1 MSKLIRIKYYES
13 PIEANRDKQILLENG
28 IKSFIANE
36 QTIQS
41 DWLLSQAIGGL
52 QLQVFEEDVEKAKE
66 ILKNF
71 EENEEVALE
80 VEHTIENPEYDFT
93 CPKCNSNHIYQY
105 EKPDG
110 IFGVSWLLLGFPVK
124 VPSSKYICYYCGNEF
139 KN

>member
-28 IKSFIANE
+28 IESFIANE

-66 ILKNF
+66 ILQNF

-93 CPKCNSNHIYQY
+93 CPKCVSNHISTIILARSAPTTL
-105 EKPDG
+105 EPRDNM
-110 IFGVSWLLLGFPVK
+110 LLLLCNLDNFAV
-124 VPSSKYICYYCGNEF
+124 
-139 KN
+139 